1 MEIFPVSQLSTV
13 GRHVTHTR
21 LSGSTSAPCVTR
33 LNPYVSFLVGSLDRI
48 ANPCVLVLA
57 EMLTTNKLQMLLLSS
72 EKVSLAT

>member
-33 LNPYVSFLVGSLDRI
+33 LNPNVSSLVCSLDRS
-48 ANPCVLVLA
+48 ANLCILVFGRNVV
-57 EMLTTNKLQMLLLSS
+57 NKQASDLKFIIGKS
-72 EKVSLAT
+72 